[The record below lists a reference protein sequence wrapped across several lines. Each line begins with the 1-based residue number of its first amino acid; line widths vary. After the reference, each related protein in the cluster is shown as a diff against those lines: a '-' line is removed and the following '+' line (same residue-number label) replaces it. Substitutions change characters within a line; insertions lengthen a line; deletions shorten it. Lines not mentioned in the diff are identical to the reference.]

1 MTLSFIGV
9 KINWETKMN
18 KTRKTFMLTGAILSI
33 VEAGVLIL
41 VGLIL
46 FGASN
51 MVTTGMVSE
60 IIASDPT
67 IGEVAEEEL
76 QAMVQLIQMMFNVM
90 AFYVVALAIATIPV
104 AIKVMKNTGNNN
116 KGAIIALLVLSI
128 FTANNITFAF
138 MIVALCLK
146 NKPVEVVEAPEETV
160 VVTNE

>member
-1 MTLSFIGV
+1 
-9 KINWETKMN
+9 MN

-104 AIKVMKNTGNNN
+104 AVKVMKNTGNNN

-128 FTANNITFAF
+128 FTENIITFAF

-160 VVTNE
+160 VVSNE

>member
-1 MTLSFIGV
+1 
-9 KINWETKMN
+9 MN

-90 AFYVVALAIATIPV
+90 AFYVVALAVATIPV
-104 AIKVMKNTGNNN
+104 AVKVMKNTGNNN

-128 FTANNITFAF
+128 FTENIITFAF

-146 NKPVEVVEAPEETV
+146 NKPVEMIDEPAEAK
-160 VVTNE
+160 